1 MKYIALFGMAGGA
14 ILAAGKLTAAQ
25 WHAAGAGLLA
35 LVLAHGLTLLPWML
49 VALLAWRY
57 WWWKRHA
64 LLYEQM
70 VVDEQVERQRRGAEI
85 WDLKRQL
92 ERKQARRKRPAPR

>member
-1 MKYIALFGMAGGA
+1 MIRLIALLGLIAGGVV
-14 ILAAGKLTAAQ
+14 AAGRLTAAQ
-25 WHAAGAGLLA
+25 WHGIGTALLA
-35 LVLAHGLTLLPWML
+35 VTLAHGLTVLPWL
-49 VALLAWRY
+49 LLALATWRY

-92 ERKQARRKRPAPR
+92 ERKQAQRKR